1 MPSCCSSRSLIL
13 LVFVLR
19 VFPFPVGQDD
29 GSGMDCKCPCP
40 EEPTTTSPAPTA
52 ALAPAQACGSQTP
65 NRVDAAA
72 AAVKPAQQEYLEE
85 PARFPEEGVIC
96 PDGWSRYQDSCYY
109 MESAKM
115 GLIEAERACNE
126 KGATLF
132 IADSIEEFNE
142 VMKETPPY
150 FWSWIGLG
158 QSETDSYP
166 RWQVVLPDGPSPM
179 SAPSRPEGH
188 HLAEMVD
195 PAVRVDANGWSSAAT
210 CAAYYNMKSISGSY
224 LYFYPCSSLYHSV
237 CERNTTLSNLY

>member
-1 MPSCCSSRSLIL
+1 
-13 LVFVLR
+13 
-19 VFPFPVGQDD
+19 
-29 GSGMDCKCPCP
+29 
-40 EEPTTTSPAPTA
+40 
-52 ALAPAQACGSQTP
+52 
-65 NRVDAAA
+65 
-72 AAVKPAQQEYLEE
+72 
-85 PARFPEEGVIC
+85 
-96 PDGWSRYQDSCYY
+96 
-109 MESAKM
+109 M

-179 SAPSRPEGH
+179 RCALPSGRPSFGGYEG
-188 HLAEMVD
+188 LD
-195 PAVRVDANGWSSAAT
+195 PALLKWLILPFASMPTDGLRLPQ